1 MVIDSYLYHHHLG
14 HMEIRACALD
24 DSNPSK
30 CTNLGEFE
38 GKELHF
44 IEDMIHPDAE
54 EEHDPMPADPN
65 YPERGYYSG
74 MEMGALKSFR
84 HLYRLPM
91 GVSGKVLLSWQY
103 ITANSVS
110 FIYTILQ

>member
-1 MVIDSYLYHHHLG
+1 MPWRPQGMYGELAQGGEYSEGGFMVIDSYLYHHHLG

-30 CTNLGEFE
+30 CTDLGEFE

-44 IEDMIHPDAE
+44 IEDMIHPLAE

-65 YPERGYYSG
+65 YPERGTQDT
-74 MEMGALKSFR
+74 R
-84 HLYRLPM
+84 
-91 GVSGKVLLSWQY
+91 Q
-103 ITANSVS
+103 
-110 FIYTILQ
+110 